1 MAYLI
6 DRKRALRDTD
16 IVAVVKVAQRGARS
30 RVILSDNSL
39 YQTRTRPQTLRR
51 QAQGGAQGHPWRT
64 RS

>member
-51 QAQGGAQGHPWRT
+51 QAQGHPWRT

>member
-6 DRKRALRDTD
+6 DRQRALRDVD
-16 IVAVVKVAQRGARS
+16 IVAVVTLAQRGARS

-51 QAQGGAQGHPWRT
+51 QAQDTVQGGRWRK